1 MVHNGVIK
9 ISCLIL
15 IVLTI
20 FSCDNKSSI
29 PLTNKSDTKKPYK
42 DVPKFN
48 SDSAFL
54 YIQKQVDFG
63 PRVPDS
69 KAHSEC
75 HDYLVDKF
83 STFGANVETQLD
95 YVERYD
101 GLRMRMKNIIAT
113 YNPNFSKRILL
124 CAHWDSRYLADNDSI
139 NIEKPID
146 GANDGGSGVG
156 VLLEIARQISLY
168 PISIG
173 VDIILFDVEDQGQP
187 NNVNK
192 QVAHTWCLGS
202 QYWSR
207 NPHEERYFAD
217 YGILLDMVG
226 GKDAKFT
233 KEGIS
238 RKFASRIVDKV
249 WGIARKNGFSN
260 FFVSQETPP
269 IIDDHLY
276 INNLIHIP
284 TINIVEYNDTTHN
297 KFNAHHHKHSDNM
310 DIISKK
316 TLHAVGQTVLEV
328 LYSE

>member
-1 MVHNGVIK
+1 MVQNGVIK
-9 ISCLIL
+9 ISCLI
-15 IVLTI
+15 IIMLTI
-20 FSCDNKSSI
+20 FSCDNKPAKLSNNNVDI
-29 PLTNKSDTKKPYK
+29 QTPYI

-48 SDSAFL
+48 ADSAFL

-63 PRVPDS
+63 PRVPNS

-75 HDYLVDKF
+75 HEYLVDRF
-83 STFGANVETQLD
+83 SAFGANVETQSD

-101 GLRMRMKNIIAT
+101 GVRMKMKNIIAT
-113 YNPNFSKRILL
+113 YNPNFSNRILL
-124 CAHWDSRYLADNDSI
+124 CAHWDSRYTADNDI
-139 NIEKPID
+139 IDIDKPID

-156 VLLEIARQISLY
+156 VLLEIARQISLH
-168 PISIG
+168 PINIG

-187 NNVNK
+187 NNVDK

-202 QYWSR
+202 QYWSK
-207 NPHEERYFAD
+207 NPHQENYFAD

-226 GKDAKFT
+226 GHDAKFT
-233 KEGIS
+233 KEGVS
-238 RKFASRIVDKV
+238 RKFASRIVEKV
-249 WGIARKNGFSN
+249 WGVAGKNGFSN

-297 KFNAHHHKHSDNM
+297 RFNAHHHKHSDNM

-328 LYSE
+328 LYNE